1 MTKAELQRQQ
11 RNKELLEAMKDPN
24 AKLSS
29 FSKDQSWWPKRK
41 IIEKDL
47 IEIEKLY
54 GEKEQIRGEE

>member
-1 MTKAELQRQQ
+1 MTKAELLRQQ

-29 FSKDQSWWPKRK
+29 YSNTQSWWPKSK
-41 IIEKDL
+41 IISKDL
-47 IEIEKLY
+47 IEMEKLY